1 MIESKKSIRVF
12 QGLAGSPLAT
22 TEPANTPPAQPL
34 TGAQRQAL
42 LRKRRSQSRLN
53 AKLTVQRGFEEKTA
67 VAVREAAFEAAVN
80 DLTNQSW
87 DSSDEFDEQMS
98 ALIESFYP
106 PNKSKKVGISRGS
119 VMTDA
124 PRGLGRLI
132 TGGYGMK
139 KIADVSAVVRA
150 NHGGV
155 EPWHGEGGSR
165 RARAEGNGPDHDVD
179 QKGEQKKIFRVGLGE
194 ESEKYTLSEKQLEL
208 ERLIKKNTEISIQLK
223 TEEQRLAEE
232 FLARIDEGPIRN
244 ENKVTIQR
252 NLHLISQE
260 YFYYPRTGINVY
272 SAKPHAWSSPSCFS
286 AWNRRQS
293 KGVTPQVVENKEMDA
308 SSTIDEETSLPAS
321 QAAD

>member
-1 MIESKKSIRVF
+1 MVIEMIDAKNSVRVF

-22 TEPANTPPAQPL
+22 ADPANTPPAQPL

-42 LRKRRSQSRLN
+42 LRKRRSQARLN
-53 AKLTVQRGFEEKTA
+53 AKLTVQRGSGEKTA
-67 VAVREAAFEAAVN
+67 ISASEAAFEAAVN
-80 DLTNQSW
+80 KLTNQSW
-87 DSSDEFDEQMS
+87 DSPDEFDEQMS

-106 PNKSKKVGISRGS
+106 TKKSEKVGMSRGS

-165 RARAEGNGPDHDVD
+165 RARAEGNGPDHDTD

-194 ESEKYTLSEKQLEL
+194 QSENYTLSEKQLEL

-232 FLARIDEGPIRN
+232 FLKRIAAGPIKN

-252 NLHLISQE
+252 NTHPIPMGA
-260 YFYYPRTGINVY
+260 FYYPRSGFNVY
-272 SAKPHAWSSPSCFS
+272 PAKPHAGSFPG
-286 AWNRRQS
+286 WNRRQS
-293 KGVTPQVVENKEMDA
+293 KGVTAQAIENKEIEA
-308 SSTIDEETSLPAS
+308 SNTIDEETSLPAS
-321 QAAD
+321 EAAD